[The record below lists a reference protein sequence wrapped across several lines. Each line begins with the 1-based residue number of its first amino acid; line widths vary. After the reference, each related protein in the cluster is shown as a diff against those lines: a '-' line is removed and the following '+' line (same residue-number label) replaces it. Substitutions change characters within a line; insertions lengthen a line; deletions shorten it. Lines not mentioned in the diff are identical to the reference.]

1 MRTPRST
8 AALCAFALLVAL
20 AACSRD
26 GAAPPTDPA
35 ATTDGA
41 VVSQDASTPV
51 RIVSRLAP
59 GKCLDASRG
68 SATSAAQTVLAT
80 CSDVGGQRFTMRSD
94 GSIATYDGAMCLD
107 ASGGRGNDG
116 DAIIIW
122 PCKGSTNQLWR
133 HNSVG
138 EIVGINGKCVDIRRA
153 DTADGTPIIL
163 WSCHGGTNQQWDF
176 VALDSP
182 PASESPTTEGVTL
195 SKVSGDR
202 QTATYGTRVAAPL
215 VVVARDAAGQPVSG
229 VSITWKSADG
239 TPASATSTTD
249 SNGSAQIALT
259 VSRTFFTTRVSASA
273 GESTVTF
280 TATGNGTPSL
290 GGRRPFPS
298 SNAWNTDISAEPV
311 DPNSAALIASCGAG
325 RVLHPDFGTV
335 WNGAPNGIPFI
346 VVHGSQARVPV
357 SFRYASESDPG
368 PYPIPSNAPIQGG
381 SDATGDRHVI
391 VVDWDDWK
399 VYEMFSA
406 RTADG
411 GASWTAGSGAI
422 FDFETGTLRPAGWT
436 SADAA
441 GLPILPGLVRYDEV
455 KELGAI
461 QHALRMSCDQTRNA
475 YIAPAR
481 HAAGSGSSADLPPMG
496 MRVRLKK
503 SVDISRFS
511 ASNQV
516 ILRAL
521 QRYGAF
527 VADNGAG
534 FMISGAPDP
543 RWSDS
548 DLHNLQ
554 QITASDF
561 EVVRMGAA
569 TTMQ

>member
-1 MRTPRST
+1 MRPPRSM
-8 AALCAFALLVAL
+8 AALGTFALLAAL
-20 AACSRD
+20 AACSD
-26 GAAPPTDPA
+26 NGATPTDPA
-35 ATTDGA
+35 APDGA
-41 VVSQDASTPV
+41 VTTQATSAPF
-51 RIVSRLAP
+51 RLVSRLAP

-68 SATSAAQTVLAT
+68 SATSPAQTVLAT
-80 CSDVGGQRFTMRSD
+80 CSDVEGQRFTTRSD

-133 HNSVG
+133 HASGG
-138 EIVGINGKCVDIRRA
+138 EVVGINAKCVDIRGA
-153 DTADGTPIIL
+153 KTADGTDIVL
-163 WSCHGGTNQQWDF
+163 WQCHGGTNQQWDF
-176 VALDSP
+176 AATDSSAAEAP
-182 PASESPTTEGVTL
+182 PTADGVTL

-202 QTATYGTRVAAPL
+202 QTATYGARVAAPL
-215 VVVARDAAGQPVSG
+215 VIVARDAAGQPVQG
-229 VSITWKSADG
+229 VSVSWTSADG
-239 TPASATSTTD
+239 TPASATTTTD
-249 SNGSAQIALT
+249 ANGKAQIALT

-273 GESTVTF
+273 GGSTVTF

-290 GGRRPFPS
+290 RGRRPFPG
-298 SNAWNTDISAEPV
+298 SNAWNADISAEPV
-311 DPNSAALIASCGAG
+311 DPNSAALIASCGGG

-368 PYPIPSNAPIQGG
+368 PYPLPANVPIQGG
-381 SDATGDRHVI
+381 SDGTGDRHVI
-391 VVDWDDWK
+391 VVDWDAWK

-411 GASWTAGSGAI
+411 GASWTAGSGAL
-422 FDFETGTLRPAGWT
+422 FDLETGALRPDGWT

-461 QHALRMSCDQTRNA
+461 QHALRMSCDQTRNG

-511 ASNQV
+511 PSNQI

-527 VADNGAG
+527 VADNGIG

-561 EVVRMGAA
+561 EVVKMGAV
-569 TTMQ
+569 TTTP

>member
-1 MRTPRST
+1 MRIPRST
-8 AALCAFALLVAL
+8 ATFAAFALLAAL
-20 AACSRD
+20 AACSSE
-26 GAAPPTDPA
+26 GAAPTDPA
-35 ATTDGA
+35 TGSNGA
-41 VVSQDASTPV
+41 VISQATSSPV
-51 RIVSRLAP
+51 RLVSRLAP

-68 SATSAAQTVLAT
+68 SATRPAQTMLAN
-80 CSDVGGQRFTMRSD
+80 CSDVEGQRFTVRSD
-94 GSIATYDGAMCLD
+94 GSIATYGGAMCLD

-133 HNSVG
+133 HDSRG
-138 EIVGINGKCVDIRRA
+138 LIIGIRGKCVDIRGA
-153 DTADGTPIIL
+153 KTADGTDIIL

-176 VALDSP
+176 VAIDSP
-182 PASESPTTEGVTL
+182 PTTDGVTL
-195 SKVSGDR
+195 SKVSGDG
-202 QTATYGTRVAAPL
+202 QTATYGTRTAAPL
-215 VVVARDAAGQPVSG
+215 VVMARDAAGHPVPG
-229 VSITWKSADG
+229 VSVSWKSADG
-239 TPASATSTTD
+239 TPSAATTTTD
-249 SNGSAQIALT
+249 ANGKAQVGLT
-259 VSRTFFTTRVSASA
+259 VSRTFFTTRVTASA
-273 GESTVTF
+273 GGSTVTF
-280 TATGNGTPSL
+280 TAKGNGTPSL
-290 GGRRPFPS
+290 RGRRPFPS
-298 SNAWNTDISAEPV
+298 SNAWNTDISSAPV
-311 DPNSAALIASCGAG
+311 DPNSAALIASCGGG

-335 WNGAPNGIPFI
+335 WDGAPNGIPFV
-346 VVHGSQARVPV
+346 VVHGSQPRVPV

-381 SDATGDRHVI
+381 SSSTGDRHVI
-391 VVDWDDWK
+391 VLDWDAWK
-399 VYEMFSA
+399 VYEMFDAHLASS
-406 RTADG
+406 

-422 FDFETGTLRPAGWT
+422 FDFESGALRPNGWT

-455 KELGAI
+455 AELGAI
-461 QHALRMSCDQTRNA
+461 QHALRMSCDRTRNG

-481 HAAGSGSSADLPPMG
+481 HAAGSGTSADLPPMG

-511 ASNQV
+511 RSNQV

-527 VADNGAG
+527 VADNGIG

-554 QITASDF
+554 QIKASDF
-561 EVVRMGAA
+561 EVVKMG
-569 TTMQ
+569 TVTMQ

>member
-1 MRTPRST
+1 M
-8 AALCAFALLVAL
+8 
-20 AACSRD
+20 
-26 GAAPPTDPA
+26 
-35 ATTDGA
+35 
-41 VVSQDASTPV
+41 
-51 RIVSRLAP
+51 
-59 GKCLDASRG
+59 
-68 SATSAAQTVLAT
+68 LAT
-80 CSDVGGQRFTMRSD
+80 CSDAAGQQFTMRSD
-94 GSIATYDGAMCLD
+94 GSITTYDGAMCLD

-122 PCKGSTNQLWR
+122 PCKGSTNQLWQ
-133 HNSVG
+133 HHSSG
-138 EIVGINGKCVDIRRA
+138 EIVGINGKCVDIRGEK
-153 DTADGTPIIL
+153 TADGTPIIL
-163 WSCHGGTNQQWDF
+163 WPCHGGTNQQWDL
-176 VALDSP
+176 VAPDSP
-182 PASESPTTEGVTL
+182 PTTSPPTSSGVTL
-195 SKVSGDR
+195 SRVSGDK

-215 VVVARDAAGQPVSG
+215 VVVARDAAGQPVPG
-229 VSITWKSADG
+229 LSISWKSADG
-239 TPASATSTTD
+239 TPSSATTTTD
-249 SNGSAQIALT
+249 ANGRAQVGLT

-290 GGRRPFPS
+290 GGRRPFPG
-298 SNAWNTDISAEPV
+298 SNAWNMDISTASV

-335 WNGAPNGIPFI
+335 WSGAPNGIPFI
-346 VVHGSQARVPV
+346 VVHGSQNRVPV

-381 SDATGDRHVI
+381 SDGTGDRHVI
-391 VVDWDDWK
+391 VVDWDAWK

-406 RTADG
+406 RPADG
-411 GASWTAGSGAI
+411 GTSWTAGSGAL
-422 FDFETGTLRPAGWT
+422 FDLETGALRPAGWT

-455 KELGAI
+455 AELGVI
-461 QHALRMSCDQTRNA
+461 QHALRMSCDRTRNG

-481 HAAGSGSSADLPPMG
+481 HAAGSGSSTDLPPMG

-511 ASNQV
+511 RSNQA

-521 QRYGAF
+521 QHYGAF

-561 EVVRMGAA
+561 EVVKMGAV
-569 TTMQ
+569 TTTQ

>member
-1 MRTPRST
+1 M
-8 AALCAFALLVAL
+8 AALGTFALLAAL
-20 AACSRD
+20 AACSD
-26 GAAPPTDPA
+26 NGATPTDPA
-35 ATTDGA
+35 APDGA
-41 VVSQDASTPV
+41 VTTQATSAPF
-51 RIVSRLAP
+51 RHVSRLAP

-68 SATSAAQTVLAT
+68 SATSPAQTVLAT
-80 CSDVGGQRFTMRSD
+80 CSDVEGQRFTTRSD

-133 HNSVG
+133 HASGG
-138 EIVGINGKCVDIRRA
+138 EVVGINAKCVDIRGA
-153 DTADGTPIIL
+153 KTADGTDIVL
-163 WSCHGGTNQQWDF
+163 WQCHGGTNQQWDF
-176 VALDSP
+176 AATDSSAAEAP
-182 PASESPTTEGVTL
+182 PTADGVTL

-202 QTATYGTRVAAPL
+202 QTATYGARVAAPL
-215 VVVARDAAGQPVSG
+215 VIVARDAAGQPVQG
-229 VSITWKSADG
+229 VSVSWTSADG
-239 TPASATSTTD
+239 TPASATTTTD
-249 SNGSAQIALT
+249 ANGKAQIALT

-273 GESTVTF
+273 GGSTVTF

-290 GGRRPFPS
+290 RGRRPFPG
-298 SNAWNTDISAEPV
+298 SNAWNADISAEPV
-311 DPNSAALIASCGAG
+311 DPNSAALIASCGGG

-368 PYPIPSNAPIQGG
+368 PYPLPANVPIQGG
-381 SDATGDRHVI
+381 SDGTGDRHVI
-391 VVDWDDWK
+391 VVDWDAWK

-411 GASWTAGSGAI
+411 GASWTAGSGAL
-422 FDFETGTLRPAGWT
+422 FDLETGALRPDGWT

-461 QHALRMSCDQTRNA
+461 QHALRMSCDQTRNG

-511 ASNQV
+511 PSNQI

-527 VADNGAG
+527 VADNGIG

-561 EVVRMGAA
+561 EVVKMGAV
-569 TTMQ
+569 TTTP

>member
-1 MRTPRST
+1 MRSPRSL
-8 AALCAFALLVAL
+8 AALVTFGLIATL
-20 AACSRD
+20 AACSRESAAPTD
-26 GAAPPTDPA
+26 PGAAP
-35 ATTDGA
+35 DGA
-41 VVSQDASTPV
+41 VVAQDASTPV
-51 RIVSRLAP
+51 RLVSRLAP

-68 SATSAAQTVLAT
+68 SAIRPAQTVLAN
-80 CSDVGGQRFTMRSD
+80 CSDVEGQRFTMRSD

-107 ASGGRGNDG
+107 ASGGKGNDG

-133 HNSVG
+133 HESGG
-138 EIVGINGKCVDIRRA
+138 EIVGVRGKCIDIQGEK
-153 DTADGTPIIL
+153 TADGTPIIL
-163 WSCHGGTNQQWDF
+163 WRCHGGANQKWDF

-182 PASESPTTEGVTL
+182 PPDAPPTTKAVTL
-195 SKVSGDR
+195 SRVSGDN
-202 QTATYGTRVAAPL
+202 QKATYGTRVAQPL
-215 VVVARDAAGQPVSG
+215 IVVARDAAGQPVPG
-229 VSITWKSADG
+229 VSVSWKSADG
-239 TPASATSTTD
+239 TPSSTTTTTD
-249 SNGSAQIALT
+249 SNGRAQIALT
-259 VSRTFFTTRVSASA
+259 VSRTFFTTRVAASA
-273 GESTVTF
+273 GESTVGF

-290 GGRRPFPS
+290 GGRRPFPG
-298 SNAWNTDISAEPV
+298 SNAWNMDISTASV
-311 DPNSAALIASCGAG
+311 DPNSAALISSCGAG

-335 WNGAPNGIPFI
+335 WDGAPNGIPFI
-346 VVHGSQARVPV
+346 VVHGAQARVPV
-357 SFRYASESDPG
+357 SFAYASESDPG
-368 PYPIPSNAPIQGG
+368 PYPIPANVPIQGG
-381 SDATGDRHVI
+381 SGSTGDRHVI
-391 VVDWDDWK
+391 VVDWDSWK

-406 RTADG
+406 RTANG

-422 FDFETGTLRPAGWT
+422 FDLETGALRPAGWT

-461 QHALRMSCDQTRNA
+461 QHALRMSCAQTRNG

-481 HAAGSGSSADLPPMG
+481 HAAGSGSSVDLPPMG

-527 VADNGAG
+527 VADNGTG

-561 EVVRMGAA
+561 EVVRMG
-569 TTMQ
+569 TVTMQ

>member
-1 MRTPRST
+1 MRTHRSLS
-8 AALCAFALLVAL
+8 ALATFALLAAL

-35 ATTDGA
+35 PDGA
-41 VVSQDASTPV
+41 VTSQDASTPV
-51 RIVSRLAP
+51 RIASRLAP

-68 SATSAAQTVLAT
+68 SATTTAQTVLAG
-80 CSDVGGQRFTMRSD
+80 CSDVEGQRFTMRSD
-94 GSIATYDGAMCLD
+94 GSITTYDGAMCLD
-107 ASGGRGNDG
+107 ASGAKGNDG

-133 HNSVG
+133 RSSSG
-138 EIVGINGKCVDIRRA
+138 EIVGINGKCVDINGEK
-153 DTADGTPIIL
+153 TADGTEIIL
-163 WSCHGGTNQQWDF
+163 WPCHGGTNQQWDL

-182 PASESPTTEGVTL
+182 PAAESPATGSVTL
-195 SKVSGDR
+195 SRVSGDR
-202 QTATYGTRVAAPL
+202 QTATYGTRVAEPL
-215 VVVARDAAGQPVSG
+215 VVVARDAAGQPVQGLS
-229 VSITWKSADG
+229 VSWTSADG
-239 TPASATSTTD
+239 TPTSATTTTD
-249 SNGSAQIALT
+249 ANGRAQIGLT

-273 GESTVTF
+273 GGSTATF

-290 GGRRPFPS
+290 RGRRPFPA
-298 SNAWNTDISAEPV
+298 SNVWNADISTAPV

-346 VVHGSQARVPV
+346 VVHGSQTRVPV

-368 PYPIPSNAPIQGG
+368 PYPIPPNVPIQGG
-381 SDATGDRHVI
+381 SAGTGDRHVI
-391 VVDWDDWK
+391 VVDWDAWK

-406 RTADG
+406 RPENG
-411 GASWTAGSGAI
+411 GASWTAGSGAL
-422 FDFETGTLRPAGWT
+422 FDLETGALRPAGWT

-455 KELGAI
+455 AELGAI
-461 QHALRMSCDQTRNA
+461 QHALRMSCDRTRNG

-496 MRVRLKK
+496 MRVRLKAN
-503 SVDISRFS
+503 VDISRFS
-511 ASNQV
+511 RSNQV

-527 VADNGAG
+527 VADNGVG

-543 RWSDS
+543 RWSDG

-561 EVVRMGAA
+561 EVVRMGAVA
-569 TTMQ
+569 TTQ

>member
-1 MRTPRST
+1 M
-8 AALCAFALLVAL
+8 AALVTLAVLTAL
-20 AACSRD
+20 AACSGASDAPTEPAAASD
-26 GAAPPTDPA
+26 GAITAQST
-35 ATTDGA
+35 
-41 VVSQDASTPV
+41 STPV
-51 RIVSRLAP
+51 RLASRLAP

-68 SATSAAQTVLAT
+68 SATSVAQTMLAK
-80 CSDVGGQRFTMRSD
+80 CSDVEGQRFTMRSD
-94 GSIATYDGAMCLD
+94 GSITAYGGAMCLD
-107 ASGGRGNDG
+107 ASGARGNDG

-133 HNSVG
+133 HTSAG
-138 EIVGINGKCVDIRRA
+138 EIVGINGKCIDIRGA
-153 DTADGTPIIL
+153 KTADGTDIIL
-163 WSCHGGTNQQWDF
+163 WRCHGGTNQQWDF

-182 PASESPTTEGVTL
+182 PTTPSPSSDVTL
-195 SKVSGDR
+195 SRVSGDR
-202 QTATYGTRVAAPL
+202 QTATYGAKAAAPL
-215 VVVARDAAGQPVSG
+215 VVIARDASGKPVQG
-229 VSITWKSADG
+229 VSVSWASADG
-239 TPASATSTTD
+239 KPSSVTTTTN
-249 SNGSAQIALT
+249 SEGKAQVALT
-259 VSRTFFTTRVSASA
+259 VSRTFFTTKVAASA
-273 GESTVTF
+273 GGSTVTF

-290 GGRRPFPS
+290 QGRRPFPS
-298 SNAWNTDISAEPV
+298 SNVWNTDISGQPV
-311 DPNSAALIASCGAG
+311 DPNTAALIASCGSG

-335 WNGAPNGIPFI
+335 WQGAPNGIPFV
-346 VVHGSQARVPV
+346 VVHGSQSRVPV

-368 PYPIPSNAPIQGG
+368 PYPIPANVPVQGG

-391 VVDWDDWK
+391 VLDWDSWK

-411 GASWTAGSGAI
+411 GASWSAGSGAL
-422 FDFETGTLRPAGWT
+422 FDLATGALRPAGWT

-455 KELGAI
+455 AELGAI
-461 QHALRMSCDQTRNA
+461 QHALRMSCDRTRDS

-481 HAAGSGSSADLPPMG
+481 HSAGSGSSADLPPMG
-496 MRVRLKK
+496 MRVRLKT

-511 ASNQV
+511 RSNQV

-561 EVVRMGAA
+561 EVVKMP
-569 TTMQ
+569 